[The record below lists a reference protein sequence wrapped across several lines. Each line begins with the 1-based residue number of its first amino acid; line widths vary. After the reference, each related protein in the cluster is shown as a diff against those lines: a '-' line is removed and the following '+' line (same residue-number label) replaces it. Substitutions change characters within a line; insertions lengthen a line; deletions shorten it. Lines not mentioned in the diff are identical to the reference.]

1 MTDLEKR
8 RSDVLFWKRKYE
20 RDRSKYARGMLKH
33 ASDRLKLAEIDAEN
47 MRLKNSHVRLM

>member
-8 RSDVLFWKRKYE
+8 RYDVAFWKRKYE
-20 RDRSKYARGMLKH
+20 MDRSKYARGMLKN

-47 MRLKNSHVRLM
+47 KRLTASNSM